1 MHACTRAIQLI
12 KRISFVSSNHNAESH
27 TYRCKQIE
35 DFVNRITPPAIFSFT
50 SSCKLSDVVH
60 RILEFKPCM
69 DTIFCVSFPGAADG
83 GCRWSRSSASCQP
96 CHRPFFWFH
105 PSSHISGVAMV
116 RHGLAYL
123 ESIPSAASEPHQVLQ
138 PSDSAKNIRDSSVP
152 KVILSELIVQC
163 DSFSF
168 RNVRISPKSNDPGP
182 LARDPELRSSLDEAE
197 VQPST
202 IRFHSECCSFSSHGP
217 GP

>member
-1 MHACTRAIQLI
+1 MQFSKYACTRAIQLT

-60 RILEFKPCM
+60 RILEFKPLYGSIH
-69 DTIFCVSFPGAADG
+69 TIFCASFPGAADW
-83 GCRWSRSSASCQP
+83 GCRGSRSSPSRKP
-96 CHRPFFWFH
+96 NCHRTFFPWFH
-105 PSSHISGVAMV
+105 PCSHISGVSMV

-152 KVILSELIVQC
+152 QVILSQLSVQC

-182 LARDPELRSSLDEAE
+182 LARAPELRSPLD
-197 VQPST
+197 
-202 IRFHSECCSFSSHGP
+202 
-217 GP
+217 